1 MTPKVRKPNFPL
13 AIQLAKQIYA
23 FVIINGE
30 VWLEF
35 LVRQSLKNL
44 NHKKFNKKNQICK
57 FIQFFSTKKIKKQKG
72 LMR

>member
-30 VWLEF
+30 VRLEF
-35 LVRQSLKNL
+35 LVR
-44 NHKKFNKKNQICK
+44 
-57 FIQFFSTKKIKKQKG
+57 
-72 LMR
+72 